1 MTTSLTD
8 EYFRLSREYVNKYGE
23 KTILLM
29 QVGSFFECY
38 SKADAGGNIADA
50 NMREFCTVCDLNTS
64 ITNGRCMAGFPF
76 TCNFRDY
83 SLERYVKK
91 MQDRGYTIVVYVQ
104 DGQGASVT
112 RSLYCIYSPGTF
124 FSSDSAVLS
133 NNTSCFWIQRV
144 KVGLTANKKIIMGM
158 SNIDIYTGKSACFE
172 IESELNPRHNQTTYD
187 ELERFVS
194 SFRPSEV
201 IIISNLSINEIE
213 DIKNYANISSTT
225 NAIHWIDL
233 NESSNGERAEQHLDP
248 HPFLVQAKNAE
259 KQTYRKEVLGKFF
272 SFHVCNAIF
281 QNYSMYE
288 FAVQAYTFLLHF
300 VYEHN
305 PNLTSKIEEP
315 EFENRSD
322 RMVLANHTLEQLN
335 IIDSKGLSGSSAGSY
350 SSVFRLLNKC
360 KTPMGS
366 RRFYYR
372 LLHPSFHV
380 GTIQR
385 EYDITEYVL
394 KYEEEEGNNRDKKM
408 KMNKN
413 INYIQWR
420 TALENIKDIEK
431 LHRKIQLGKI
441 YPNSLYVLYTNLQM
455 ILQLYDGV
463 KCDETLL
470 KYFRAD
476 ADPERITK
484 MCEEIM
490 KKMESCFFIDRCRC
504 IDSLDFDLSYKDCFV
519 RPGVSKDLD
528 STYIMNEDGCSILEA
543 IRAHC
548 NDLIAIGEKKG
559 DKKGDDKKGD
569 DKKGEN
575 KDKEK
580 EFVKRHETEKS
591 GYSIQTTERRSKL
604 LLEQIG
610 KKIKAKEHVS
620 KLEYDSIDKC
630 KNNEGCKKTVDF
642 DLSALQFVKAGSSA
656 VTFVHEA
663 LSSVC
668 ASISETR
675 NKIRDEIGLVFHT
688 FVYELKEYQ
697 ESFQTLVSFI
707 TDMDLI
713 QNQAYIARKYK
724 YCKPVISKGQDN
736 GSYVDAKDIRHCLI
750 ERMNEDEIY
759 VTNDISL
766 GLKER
771 GMLLYGTNA
780 VGKTS
785 MIRALGICIIMAQA
799 GLYVPCSSFAYRPYT
814 NIMTRILGNDNLFK
828 GMSTFAVEMSELRV
842 ILKCADQNSLILGD
856 ELCSG
861 TEIDSAISIF
871 VAGLQKLH
879 ALKSCFVFA
888 THMHEIVDYEE
899 IAEMDKLVTK
909 HMAVTYDR
917 ERDMLIYDRKLRDG
931 AGPSMYGLEVCK
943 SLHLPDDFLK
953 MANAIRLK
961 YRDKKQ
967 VGDLNF
973 KPSHFNAHKVKGLC
987 ELCKKEVGE
996 EVHHLQHQKEADV
1009 TDYIQHF
1016 HKNHRA
1022 NLLTVCESC
1031 HLKMHESDDQYKR
1044 VFTTGESGYA
1054 LSKI

>member
-1 MTTSLTD
+1 MSTTLTD
-8 EYFRLSREYVNKYGE
+8 EYFRISREYSNKYGQ

-38 SKADAGGNIADA
+38 SKADAGGNIADG

-104 DGQGASVT
+104 DGQGANTT
-112 RSLYCIYSPGTF
+112 RNLYCIYSPGTF
-124 FSSDSAVLS
+124 FSNDSAVLS

-144 KVGLTANKKIIMGM
+144 KVGTNVTNKKIIMGM

-172 IESELNPRHNQTTYD
+172 IESELNPHHNQTTYD

-213 DIKNYANISSTT
+213 DIKNYANISSSA
-225 NAIHWIDL
+225 NAVHWIDL
-233 NESSNGERAEQHLDP
+233 NRQSEEREEP

-281 QNYSMYE
+281 QNYSVYE

-335 IIDSKGLSGSSAGSY
+335 IIDSKGLSECTGTN

-372 LLHPSFHV
+372 LLHPSFNV
-380 GTIQR
+380 KTIQR

-394 KYEEEEGNNRDKKM
+394 KKESINANAAASCMY
-408 KMNKN
+408 MN
-413 INYIQWR
+413 WR
-420 TALENIKDIEK
+420 SALENIKDIEK
-431 LHRKIQLGKI
+431 LHRKIQMGKI
-441 YPNSLYVLYTNLQM
+441 YPNSLYILYTNLKMISQM
-455 ILQLYDGV
+455 YDGV
-463 KCDETLL
+463 KRDEILL
-470 KYFRAD
+470 KYFRVD
-476 ADPERITK
+476 SDPERITK
-484 MCEEIM
+484 MCNELM
-490 KKMESCFFIDRCRC
+490 KKMDSCFFMDKCKSA
-504 IDSLDFDLSYKDCFV
+504 DSLDFDLSYKDCFV
-519 RPGVSKDLD
+519 KPGVSKDLD
-528 STYIMNEDGCSILEA
+528 QTYVMNEDGCSILEA
-543 IRAHC
+543 IRSHC

-559 DKKGDDKKGD
+559 ATSIKEKGDNKGD
-569 DKKGEN
+569 N
-575 KDKEK
+575 KEK

-610 KKIKAKEHVS
+610 KKVKTKENVS
-620 KLEYDSIDKC
+620 KLEYESIDQADYC
-630 KNNEGCKKTVDF
+630 CKKLVKTFEF
-642 DLSALQFVKAGSSA
+642 DLSALQFSKAGSSA

-675 NKIRDEIGLVFHT
+675 NKIRDEIGLVFHK
-688 FVYELKEYQ
+688 FVCELKEYQ
-697 ESFQTLVSFI
+697 ESFHTIVSFV
-707 TDMDLI
+707 TDVDLI

-724 YCKPVISKGQDN
+724 YCKPTIDSGKDKGQTQTQEQED
-736 GSYVDAKDIRHCLI
+736 GSYVDARDIRHCLI

-766 GLKER
+766 GVKER
-771 GMLLYGTNA
+771 GLLLYGTNA

-799 GLYVPCSSFAYRPYT
+799 GLYVPCSAFTYRPYT

-899 IAEMDKLVTK
+899 IAQMDQLVTK

-917 ERDMLIYDRKLRDG
+917 ARDMLIYDRKLRDG

-967 VGDLNF
+967 TGDLNF

-987 ELCKKEVGE
+987 ELCKKEVGD
-996 EVHHLQHQKEADV
+996 EVHHLQHQKEADAN
-1009 TDYIQHF
+1009 DYIQHF

-1031 HLKMHESDDQYKR
+1031 HLKMHETGDQYKR
-1044 VFTTGESGYA
+1044 ILTTGECGYT
-1054 LSKI
+1054 LSKL

>member
-1 MTTSLTD
+1 MSTSLTD
-8 EYFRLSREYVNKYGE
+8 EYFRLSREYSNKYGQ

-104 DGQGASVT
+104 DGQGVNVT

-124 FSSDSAVLS
+124 FSSDSLVLS
-133 NNTSCFWIQRV
+133 NNTSCFWIERLNI
-144 KVGLTANKKIIMGM
+144 GPNKKIIMGM

-187 ELERFVS
+187 ELERFMS
-194 SFRPSEV
+194 SFLPSEV
-201 IIISNLSINEIE
+201 IIISNLSASEVE
-213 DIKNYANISSTT
+213 DVKSYANISSCA
-225 NAIHWIDL
+225 NAIHWINL
-233 NESSNGERAEQHLDP
+233 NESSGEIAEQQ
-248 HPFLVQAKNAE
+248 HPFFVQAKNAE
-259 KQTYRKEVLGKFF
+259 KQTYQKEVLGKFF

-281 QNYSMYE
+281 QNYSAYE

-305 PNLTSKIEEP
+305 PSLTSKIEEP

-335 IIDSKGLSGSSAGSY
+335 IIDSKGLTSNGAGQY

-360 KTPMGS
+360 KTPMGA

-372 LLHPSFHV
+372 LLHPSFNIK
-380 GTIQR
+380 TIQR
-385 EYDITEYVL
+385 EYDITDYVL
-394 KYEEEEGNNRDKKM
+394 KNESGSYTT
-408 KMNKN
+408 
-413 INYIQWR
+413 WR
-420 TALENIKDIEK
+420 SALENIKDIEK
-431 LHRKIQLGKI
+431 LHRKIQMGKI
-441 YPNSLYVLYTNLQM
+441 YPNSLYVLYTDLQM
-455 ILQLYDGV
+455 ISRMYGGI
-463 KCDETLL
+463 KSDETLL

-484 MCEEIM
+484 MCDEIM
-490 KKMESCFFIDRCRC
+490 KKMESCFLMDKCKSV
-504 IDSLDFDLSYKDCFV
+504 DSLDFDLSYKDCFV
-519 RPGVSKDLD
+519 KPGVSKDLD
-528 STYIMNEDGCSILEA
+528 QTYVTNEDGCSILEA
-543 IRAHC
+543 IRSYC

-559 DKKGDDKKGD
+559 D
-569 DKKGEN
+569 N
-575 KDKEK
+575 KEK

-610 KKIKAKEHVS
+610 KKVKAKEHIS
-620 KLEYDSIDKC
+620 KLEYESID
-630 KNNEGCKKTVDF
+630 NENKKTFDF
-642 DLSALQFVKAGSSA
+642 DLSTLQFVKAGSSA
-656 VTFVHEA
+656 VTFVHET

-675 NKIRDEIGLVFHT
+675 NKIRDEIGLVFHK
-688 FVYELKEYQ
+688 FVCELKEYQ
-697 ESFQTLVSFI
+697 ESFQTIVSFI
-707 TDMDLI
+707 TDMDLV
-713 QNQAYIARKYK
+713 QNQAFIARKYK
-724 YCKPVISKGQDN
+724 YCKPAIDTSKDQGD
-736 GSYVDAKDIRHCLI
+736 SYVDARDIRHCLI

-785 MIRALGICIIMAQA
+785 MIRSLGICIIMAQA
-799 GLYVPCSSFAYRPYT
+799 GLYVPCSAFTYRPYT

-879 ALKSCFVFA
+879 ALKSCFIFA

-899 IAEMDKLVTK
+899 IAQLDQLTTK

-917 ERDMLIYDRKLRDG
+917 ARDILVYDRKLRDG

-967 VGDLNF
+967 AGDLSF

-987 ELCKKEVGE
+987 ELCNKDVGE
-996 EVHHLQHQKEADV
+996 EVHHLQHQKEADAN
-1009 TDYIQHF
+1009 DYIEHF

-1022 NLLTVCESC
+1022 NLLTVCQSC
-1031 HLKMHESDDQYKR
+1031 HLKMHKSDGQYKR
-1044 VFTTGESGYA
+1044 VFTSGKNGYA
-1054 LSKI
+1054 LSKL

>member
-1 MTTSLTD
+1 MNITISPKKINKKMTTSLTD
-8 EYFRLSREYVNKYGE
+8 EYFRISREYSNKYGQ

-104 DGQGASVT
+104 DGQGANTT

-144 KVGLTANKKIIMGM
+144 NVGVNGMNKKIVMGM

-201 IIISNLSINEIE
+201 IIISNLSIHEIE
-213 DIKNYANISSTT
+213 DIKNYANIHSAT

-233 NESSNGERAEQHLDP
+233 NRQSEERMEHLDP

-259 KQTYRKEVLGKFF
+259 KQTYRKEVLEKFF
-272 SFHVCNAIF
+272 SFRVCNAIF
-281 QNYSMYE
+281 QNYSVYE

-335 IIDSKGLSGSSAGSY
+335 IVDAKGLGGGGTGTT

-372 LLHPSFHV
+372 LLHPSFNV
-380 GTIQR
+380 ATIQR

-394 KYEEEEGNNRDKKM
+394 KNEFY
-408 KMNKN
+408 
-413 INYIQWR
+413 INWR
-420 TALENIKDIEK
+420 SALENIKDIEK
-431 LHRKIQLGKI
+431 LHRKIQMGKI
-441 YPNSLYVLYTNLQM
+441 CPNSLYILYTNLQM
-455 ILQLYDGV
+455 ISQMYDGIKSDKV
-463 KCDETLL
+463 IL
-470 KYFRAD
+470 KYVCVD

-484 MCEEIM
+484 MCNELI
-490 KKMESCFFIDRCRC
+490 KKIDTYFYIERCKSV
-504 IDSLDFDLSYKDCFV
+504 DSLDFDLSYKDCFV
-519 RPGVSKDLD
+519 RSGISKDLD
-528 STYIMNEDGCSILEA
+528 STYIMNEDGCSMLET
-543 IRAHC
+543 IRLYC
-548 NDLIAIGEKKG
+548 NDLVAIGEKKG
-559 DKKGDDKKGD
+559 ASIKGD
-569 DKKGEN
+569 N
-575 KDKEK
+575 KEKDK
-580 EFVKRHETEKS
+580 EFVKRHETEKA
-591 GYSIQTTERRSKL
+591 GFSIQTTERRSKL
-604 LLEQIG
+604 LLEQIS
-610 KKIKAKEHVS
+610 KKVKAKEHVS
-620 KLEYDSIDKC
+620 KLEYESIDQD
-630 KNNEGCKKTVDF
+630 KKMIDF
-642 DLSALQFVKAGSSA
+642 DLSMLQFVKAGSSA
-656 VTFVHEA
+656 VAFVHPM

-668 ASISETR
+668 ASISETK
-675 NKIRDEIGLVFHT
+675 NKIRDEIGVVFHT
-688 FVYELKEYQ
+688 FVCELKEYQ
-697 ESFQTLVSFI
+697 ESFQTIISFI
-707 TDMDLI
+707 TDIDIM
-713 QNQAYIARKYK
+713 QNQAYIAHKYK
-724 YCKPVISKGQDN
+724 YCKPLIDKDSMEKNVEN
-736 GSYVDAKDIRHCLI
+736 GSSYVDAKDIRHCLI
-750 ERMNEDEIY
+750 ERINEDEIY

-766 GLKER
+766 GVKER

-785 MIRALGICIIMAQA
+785 MIRALGICVIMAQS
-799 GLYVPCSSFAYRPYT
+799 GLYVPCSAFTYRPYT

-899 IAEMDKLVTK
+899 IAQLDQLTTK

-917 ERDMLIYDRKLRDG
+917 ARDALIYDRKLRDG

-967 VGDLNF
+967 VGNLSF

-996 EVHHLQHQKEADV
+996 EVHHLQHQKEADAN
-1009 TDYIQHF
+1009 DYIQHF

-1031 HLKMHESDDQYKR
+1031 HLKMHETGQQYKR
-1044 VFTTGESGYA
+1044 VLTTGENGYT
-1054 LSKI
+1054 LSKL

>member
-1 MTTSLTD
+1 LKIG
-8 EYFRLSREYVNKYGE
+8 V
-23 KTILLM
+23 
-29 QVGSFFECY
+29 
-38 SKADAGGNIADA
+38 
-50 NMREFCTVCDLNTS
+50 
-64 ITNGRCMAGFPF
+64 
-76 TCNFRDY
+76 
-83 SLERYVKK
+83 
-91 MQDRGYTIVVYVQ
+91 
-104 DGQGASVT
+104 
-112 RSLYCIYSPGTF
+112 
-124 FSSDSAVLS
+124 
-133 NNTSCFWIQRV
+133 
-144 KVGLTANKKIIMGM
+144 NKKIIMGM

-201 IIISNLSINEIE
+201 IIISNLSVNEIE
-213 DIKNYANISSTT
+213 DIKNYANISSSAS
-225 NAIHWIDL
+225 AIHWIDL
-233 NESSNGERAEQHLDP
+233 NQQQE
-248 HPFLVQAKNAE
+248 HPFFIQAKNAE

-272 SFHVCNAIF
+272 SFHVCSAIF
-281 QNYSMYE
+281 QNYSAYE

-335 IIDSKGLSGSSAGSY
+335 IIDAKGLNEGAGSN

-372 LLHPSFHV
+372 LLHPSFNV
-380 GTIQR
+380 KTIQR
-385 EYDITEYVL
+385 EYDITEYIL
-394 KYEEEEGNNRDKKM
+394 KRESINANAGYM
-408 KMNKN
+408 YMN
-413 INYIQWR
+413 WR
-420 TALENIKDIEK
+420 SALENIKDVEK
-431 LHRKIQLGKI
+431 LHRKIQMGKI
-441 YPNSLYVLYTNLQM
+441 CPNSLYVLYTNLQM
-455 ILQLYDGV
+455 ISQMYDGV
-463 KCDETLL
+463 KRDETLL

-476 ADPERITK
+476 AYPERITK
-484 MCEEIM
+484 MCSDIL
-490 KKMESCFFIDRCRC
+490 KKIDACFFIDKCRSA
-504 IDSLDFDLSYKDCFV
+504 DSLDFDLSYEDCFV
-519 RPGVSKDLD
+519 KPGVSKDLD
-528 STYIMNEDGCSILEA
+528 QTYIANEDGCSILEA

-559 DKKGDDKKGD
+559 VTSIKEKGD
-569 DKKGEN
+569 N
-575 KDKEK
+575 KEK
-580 EFVKRHETEKS
+580 EFVKRHETEKA

-604 LLEQIG
+604 LLEQVD
-610 KKIKAKEHVS
+610 KRMKANEHVS
-620 KLEYDSIDKC
+620 KLEYASIDHA
-630 KNNEGCKKTVDF
+630 KKTFDF
-642 DLSALQFVKAGSSA
+642 DLSAMQFVKAGSSA

-675 NKIRDEIGLVFHT
+675 NKIRDEIGLVFHK
-688 FVYELKEYQ
+688 FVSELKEYQ
-697 ESFQTLVSFI
+697 ESFQTIVSFV
-707 TDMDLI
+707 TDVDLI

-724 YCKPVISKGQDN
+724 YCKPTVDSDSDSDKVSN
-736 GSYVDAKDIRHCLI
+736 ASYVDAKDIRHCLI
-750 ERMNEDEIY
+750 ERMNEDELY

-771 GMLLYGTNA
+771 GLLLYGTNA

-799 GLYVPCSSFAYRPYT
+799 GLYVPCSAFTYRPYT

-842 ILKCADQNSLILGD
+842 ILKCADKNSLILGD

-899 IAEMDKLVTK
+899 IAQLHQLCTK

-917 ERDMLIYDRKLRDG
+917 ARDMLIYDRKLRDG

-967 VGDLNF
+967 AGDLNY

-996 EVHHLQHQKEADV
+996 EVHHLQHQKEADSN
-1009 TDYIQHF
+1009 DYIQHF

-1054 LSKI
+1054 LSKL

>member
-1 MTTSLTD
+1 MSASLTD

-38 SKADAGGNIADA
+38 SKADAGGNIADS

-91 MQDRGYTIVVYVQ
+91 MQDCGYTIVVYVQ
-104 DGQGASVT
+104 DGQGANVT

-124 FSSDSAVLS
+124 FSSDSMVLS
-133 NNTSCFWIQRV
+133 NNTSCFWIQRLKIGV
-144 KVGLTANKKIIMGM
+144 NKKIIMGM
-158 SNIDIYTGKSACFE
+158 ANIDIYTGKSTCFE
-172 IESELNPRHNQTTYD
+172 YESELNPRHNQTTYD

-213 DIKNYANISSTT
+213 DIKNYANISSIT
-225 NAIHWIDL
+225 NAVHCIDL
-233 NESSNGERAEQHLDP
+233 NQSNGEKMEQQ
-248 HPFLVQAKNAE
+248 HPFLTQAKNAE

-272 SFHVCNAIF
+272 SFHVCTAIF
-281 QNYSMYE
+281 QNYSRYE

-335 IIDSKGLSGSSAGSY
+335 IIDSKGLSECGSGSN

-394 KYEEEEGNNRDKKM
+394 KNESYM
-408 KMNKN
+408 K
-413 INYIQWR
+413 WR
-420 TALENIKDIEK
+420 SALENIKDIEK
-431 LHRKIQLGKI
+431 LHRKIQMGKI
-441 YPNSLYVLYTNLQM
+441 YPNSLYILYTNLQM
-455 ILQLYDGV
+455 ISQMYDGV
-463 KCDETLL
+463 NFDKTLL
-470 KYFRAD
+470 KYLHAD
-476 ADPERITK
+476 SNPERITK
-484 MCEEIM
+484 ICNELM
-490 KKMESCFFIDRCRC
+490 KKMESCFYIERCKSV
-504 IDSLDFDLSYKDCFV
+504 DSFDFDLSYKDCFV
-519 RPGVSKDLD
+519 KPGVSKDLD

-548 NDLIAIGEKKG
+548 NDLIAIGEKKV
-559 DKKGDDKKGD
+559 DKKGDKKYD
-569 DKKGEN
+569 S
-575 KDKEK
+575 KDK

-604 LLEQIG
+604 LLEQIA
-610 KKIKAKEHVS
+610 KRMKAKEHIT
-620 KLEYDSIDKC
+620 KLEYESIDKC
-630 KNNEGCKKTVDF
+630 NNHEDCKKTFDF

-663 LSSVC
+663 LSGVC

-675 NKIRDEIGLVFHT
+675 NKIRDEIGLVFHK
-688 FVYELKEYQ
+688 FVCELKEYQ

-707 TDMDLI
+707 TDLDLI

-724 YCKPVISKGQDN
+724 YCKPTIDVREVGQEE
-736 GSYVDAKDIRHCLI
+736 SYVDAKDIRHCLI

-785 MIRALGICIIMAQA
+785 MIRALGICVIMAQA
-799 GLYVPCSSFAYRPYT
+799 GLYVPCSAFTYRPYT

-899 IAEMDKLVTK
+899 IAQMDKLVTK

-967 VGDLNF
+967 TGDLNF

-996 EVHHLQHQKEADV
+996 EVHHLQHQREADSN
-1009 TDYIQHF
+1009 DYIQHF

-1031 HLKMHESDDQYKR
+1031 HLKMHETGQQYKR
-1044 VFTTGESGYA
+1044 VFTTGENGYA

>member
-1 MTTSLTD
+1 MSTSLTD
-8 EYFRLSREYVNKYGE
+8 EYFRISREYSNKYGQ

-38 SKADAGGNIADA
+38 SRADANNNIADA

-104 DGQGASVT
+104 DGQGANTT

-133 NNTSCFWIQRV
+133 NNTSCFWIERLKIGV
-144 KVGLTANKKIIMGM
+144 NKKIIMGM

-201 IIISNLSINEIE
+201 IIISNLSANEIE
-213 DIKNYANISSTT
+213 DIKNYANISSTA

-233 NESSNGERAEQHLDP
+233 NRQSEERGEP
-248 HPFLVQAKNAE
+248 HPFFIQAKNAE

-281 QNYSMYE
+281 QNYSAYE

-335 IIDSKGLSGSSAGSY
+335 IIDSKGLGGTGGGTGSN

-372 LLHPSFHV
+372 LLHPSFNV
-380 GTIQR
+380 KTIQR

-394 KYEEEEGNNRDKKM
+394 KNDIKNESINANAASGSCMY
-408 KMNKN
+408 MN
-413 INYIQWR
+413 WR
-420 TALENIKDIEK
+420 SALENIKDIEK
-431 LHRKIQLGKI
+431 LHRKIQMGKI
-441 YPNSLYVLYTNLQM
+441 YPNSLYILYTNLQI
-455 ILQLYDGV
+455 ILQMYDGV

-476 ADPERITK
+476 AYPERITK
-484 MCEEIM
+484 MCIDLM
-490 KKMESCFFIDRCRC
+490 KKMDSYFYIERCKS
-504 IDSLDFDLSYKDCFV
+504 IDSIDFDLSYKDCFV
-519 RPGVSKDLD
+519 KPGVSKDLD
-528 STYIMNEDGCSILEA
+528 QTYIANEDGCSILEA
-543 IRAHC
+543 IRSHC

-559 DKKGDDKKGD
+559 ATSIKEKGD
-569 DKKGEN
+569 N
-575 KDKEK
+575 KEK
-580 EFVKRHETEKS
+580 EFVKRHETEKA

-610 KKIKAKEHVS
+610 KRVKTKEHVS
-620 KLEYDSIDKC
+620 KLEYESLDQADDC
-630 KNNEGCKKTVDF
+630 CKKLVKTFEF
-642 DLSALQFVKAGSSA
+642 DLSALHFSKAGSSA

-675 NKIRDEIGLVFHT
+675 NKIRDEIGLVFHK
-688 FVYELKEYQ
+688 FVRELKECQ
-697 ESFQTLVSFI
+697 ESFQTIVSFI
-707 TDMDLI
+707 TDVDLI

-724 YCKPVISKGQDN
+724 YCKPTVDVGN
-736 GSYVDAKDIRHCLI
+736 VGEEEGSYVDAKDIRHCLI

-766 GLKER
+766 GKKER
-771 GMLLYGTNA
+771 GLLLYGTNA

-799 GLYVPCSSFAYRPYT
+799 GLYVPCSAFTYRPYT

-899 IAEMDKLVTK
+899 IAQLHQLCTK

-917 ERDMLIYDRKLRDG
+917 ARDMLIYDRKLRDG

-961 YRDKKQ
+961 YRDKNRT
-967 VGDLNF
+967 GDLNF

-987 ELCKKEVGE
+987 ELCKKELGE
-996 EVHHLQHQKEADV
+996 EVHHLQHQKEADSN
-1009 TDYIQHF
+1009 DYIQHF

-1022 NLLTVCESC
+1022 NLFTVCESC
-1031 HLKMHESDDQYKR
+1031 HLKMHETGQQYKR
-1044 VFTTGESGYA
+1044 VLTTGESGYA
-1054 LSKI
+1054 LSKL

>member
-1 MTTSLTD
+1 MNKYNDKPEEDKIMTTSLTD
-8 EYFRLSREYVNKYGE
+8 EYFRISREYVNKYGQ

-38 SKADAGGNIADA
+38 SRADANNNIADA

-104 DGQGASVT
+104 DGQGANTT
-112 RSLYCIYSPGTF
+112 RILYCIYSPGTF
-124 FSSDSAVLS
+124 FSNDSAVLS
-133 NNTSCFWIQRV
+133 NNTSCFWIERLKIGV
-144 KVGLTANKKIIMGM
+144 NKKIIIGM

-201 IIISNLSINEIE
+201 IIISNLSANEIE
-213 DIKNYANISSTT
+213 DIKNYANISSTA

-233 NESSNGERAEQHLDP
+233 NRQSEERGGEHLDL
-248 HPFLVQAKNAE
+248 HPFFIQAKNAE

-281 QNYSMYE
+281 QNYSAYE

-335 IIDSKGLSGSSAGSY
+335 IIDSKGLNGTGSN

-372 LLHPSFHV
+372 LLHPSFNV
-380 GTIQR
+380 KTIQR

-394 KYEEEEGNNRDKKM
+394 KNEKINDADSCMY
-408 KMNKN
+408 MN
-413 INYIQWR
+413 WR
-420 TALENIKDIEK
+420 IALENIKDIEK
-431 LHRKIQLGKI
+431 LHRKIQMGKI
-441 YPNSLYVLYTNLQM
+441 YPNSLYILYTNLQM
-455 ILQLYDGV
+455 ILQMYDGV

-484 MCEEIM
+484 MCKELM
-490 KKMESCFFIDRCRC
+490 KKM
-504 IDSLDFDLSYKDCFV
+504 DSYFYIEKCKSVDSIDFDLNYKDCFV
-519 RPGVSKDLD
+519 KPGISKDLD

-543 IRAHC
+543 IRLFC
-548 NDLIAIGEKKG
+548 NDLIAIGEKKN
-559 DKKGDDKKGD
+559 DKKGG
-569 DKKGEN
+569 
-575 KDKEK
+575 DKEK
-580 EFVKRHETEKS
+580 EFVKRHETEKA

-610 KKIKAKEHVS
+610 KRAKAKEHVS
-620 KLEYDSIDKC
+620 KLEYASIDQD
-630 KNNEGCKKTVDF
+630 KKTFDF
-642 DLSALQFVKAGSSA
+642 DLSTLQFMKAGGSA

-675 NKIRDEIGLVFHT
+675 NKIRDEIGLVFHK
-688 FVYELKEYQ
+688 FVCELKECQ
-697 ESFQTLVSFI
+697 ESFQTIVSFI
-707 TDMDLI
+707 TDVDLI

-724 YCKPVISKGQDN
+724 YCKPTVDVGKVRGEEE

-750 ERMNEDEIY
+750 ERINEDELY

-766 GLKER
+766 GLNER
-771 GMLLYGTNA
+771 GLLLYGTNA

-799 GLYVPCSSFAYRPYT
+799 GLYVPCSAFTYRPYT

-879 ALKSCFVFA
+879 ALKSCFIFA

-899 IAEMDKLVTK
+899 IAQMNKLCTK

-917 ERDMLIYDRKLRDG
+917 ARDMLIYDRKLRDG

-961 YRDKKQ
+961 YRDKNRA
-967 VGDLNF
+967 GDLSF

-987 ELCKKEVGE
+987 ELCKKEMGE
-996 EVHHLQHQKEADV
+996 EVHHLQHQKEADAN
-1009 TDYIQHF
+1009 DYIQHF

-1044 VFTTGESGYA
+1044 VFTTGEGGYA
-1054 LSKI
+1054 LSKL

>member
-1 MTTSLTD
+1 MGDAINAVINISIIMSTTLTD
-8 EYFRLSREYVNKYGE
+8 EYFRLSIEYVNKYGN

-38 SKADAGGNIADA
+38 SRADANNNIADA

-91 MQDRGYTIVVYVQ
+91 MQEHGYTIVVYVQ
-104 DGQGASVT
+104 DGQGANTT
-112 RSLYCIYSPGTF
+112 RSLHCIYSPGTF

-133 NNTSCFWIQRV
+133 NNTSCFWIERLSS
-144 KVGLTANKKIIMGM
+144 GTNGMNKKIIMGM
-158 SNIDIYTGKSACFE
+158 SNIDIYTGKSTCFE
-172 IESELNPRHNQTTYD
+172 IESEVNPRHNQTTYD

-201 IIISNLSINEIE
+201 IIISNLSANEIE
-213 DIKNYANISSTT
+213 DIKTYANMPSSAS
-225 NAIHWIDL
+225 AIHWIDL
-233 NESSNGERAEQHLDP
+233 NRSDAAVQPYPL
-248 HPFLVQAKNAE
+248 FVQAKNAE
-259 KQTYRKEVLGKFF
+259 KQTYRKEVMEKFF
-272 SFHVCNAIF
+272 SFRICNAIF
-281 QNYSMYE
+281 QSHSLYE
-288 FAVQAYTFLLHF
+288 FAIQSYTFLLNF

-305 PNLTSKIEEP
+305 PHLTSKIEEP
-315 EFENRSD
+315 CFENRSD

-335 IIDSKGLSGSSAGSY
+335 IIDGKEGGGSN

-360 KTPMGS
+360 KTPMGA
-366 RRFYYR
+366 RRFHYR
-372 LLHPSFHV
+372 LLHPSFNAT
-380 GTIQR
+380 TIQR
-385 EYDITEYVL
+385 EYDITEYIL
-394 KYEEEEGNNRDKKM
+394 KKEEECNTGTKTKKNVNNV
-408 KMNKN
+408 KN
-413 INYIQWR
+413 INYTSWR
-420 TALENIKDIEK
+420 STLENIKDIEK
-431 LHRKIQLGKI
+431 LHRRIQMGKI
-441 YPNSLYVLYTNLQM
+441 CPNSLYVLYTNLQIISDM
-455 ILQLYDGV
+455 YEEIKDDQ
-463 KCDETLL
+463 TLL
-470 KYFRAD
+470 KYLRVD
-476 ADPERITK
+476 SERITTICKELMLK
-484 MCEEIM
+484 MG
-490 KKMESCFFIDRCRC
+490 SCFYIEKCRT
-504 IDSLDFDLSYKDCFV
+504 IDSLDFDLSYQDCFV
-519 RPGVSKDLD
+519 RPGVNKDLD
-528 STYIMNEDGCSILEA
+528 STYVMHEDGCSILEA

-559 DKKGDDKKGD
+559 GTT
-569 DKKGEN
+569 
-575 KDKEK
+575 KDVVKEK
-580 EFVKRHETEKS
+580 EFVKKHETEKA
-591 GYSIQTTERRSKL
+591 GFSIQTTERRSKL
-604 LLEQIG
+604 LLDQIS
-610 KKIKAKEHVS
+610 KRVKARDHMS
-620 KLEYDSIDKC
+620 KLEYHSISP
-630 KNNEGCKKTVDF
+630 NKKTIDF
-642 DLSALQFVKAGSSA
+642 DLSTLQFVKAGSSA

-675 NKIRDEIGLVFHT
+675 NKIRDEIGLVFHK
-688 FVYELKEYQ
+688 FVCELKEHQ
-697 ESFQTLVSFI
+697 ESFQTVVSFV
-707 TDMDLI
+707 TDIDLM
-713 QNQAYIARKYK
+713 QNQAHIARKYK
-724 YCKPVISKGQDN
+724 YCKPLMVKDSDNGSN

-750 ERMNEDEIY
+750 ERINEDELY

-766 GLKER
+766 GINER
-771 GMLLYGTNA
+771 GLLLYGTNA

-799 GLYVPCSSFAYRPYT
+799 GLYVPCSAFTYRPYRS
-814 NIMTRILGNDNLFK
+814 IMTRILGNDNLFK

-879 ALKSCFVFA
+879 ALESCFVFA

-899 IAEMDKLVTK
+899 IAQLDKLTTK

-917 ERDMLIYDRKLRDG
+917 ARDMLIYDRKLRDG

-953 MANAIRLK
+953 MANAIRVK
-961 YRDKKQ
+961 YRAKGAGT
-967 VGDLNF
+967 GDLSF
-973 KPSHFNAHKVKGLC
+973 KPSHFNAHKVKGTC
-987 ELCKKEVGE
+987 ELCKKETGE

-1009 TDYIQHF
+1009 NDYIQHF

-1031 HLKMHESDDQYKR
+1031 HLKMHETGQQYKR
-1044 VFTTGESGYA
+1044 VLTTGEGGYA

>member
-1 MTTSLTD
+1 MSSSLTD
-8 EYFRLSREYVNKYGE
+8 EYFRLSREYSNKYGK

-38 SKADAGGNIADA
+38 SRADANNSIADA

-91 MQDRGYTIVVYVQ
+91 MQDCGYTIVVYVQ
-104 DGQGASVT
+104 DGQGANTT

-133 NNTSCFWIQRV
+133 NNTSCFWIQSV
-144 KVGLTANKKIIMGM
+144 KVGTNKKIVMGM
-158 SNIDIYTGKSACFE
+158 ANIDIYTGKSACFE

-213 DIKNYANISSTT
+213 DIKNYANISSSA

-233 NESSNGERAEQHLDP
+233 NEPSGERAEEHLDP
-248 HPFLVQAKNAE
+248 HPFFIQAKNAE

-272 SFHVCNAIF
+272 PFHVCNAIF

-335 IIDSKGLSGSSAGSY
+335 IIDSKGLGGSGTGTN

-372 LLHPSFHV
+372 LLHPSFDV
-380 GTIQR
+380 GIIKR

-394 KYEEEEGNNRDKKM
+394 TNESYTN
-408 KMNKN
+408 
-413 INYIQWR
+413 WR
-420 TALENIKDIEK
+420 SALENIKDIEK
-431 LHRKIQLGKI
+431 LHRKIQMGKI
-441 YPNSLYVLYTNLQM
+441 YPNSLYILYTNLEM
-455 ILQLYDGV
+455 ISKMYDGV
-463 KCDETLL
+463 KCDKVLL

-476 ADPERITK
+476 RDPERITK
-484 MCEEIM
+484 MCNELM
-490 KKMESCFFIDRCRC
+490 KKMDASFFIDKCKS
-504 IDSLDFDLSYKDCFV
+504 IDSLDFDLSYRDCFV
-519 RPGVSKDLD
+519 KPGINKELD
-528 STYIMNEDGCSILEA
+528 STYVMNEDGCSILEA
-543 IRAHC
+543 IRSHC

-559 DKKGDDKKGD
+559 ATT
-569 DKKGEN
+569 

-580 EFVKRHETEKS
+580 EFVKRHETEKA
-591 GYSIQTTERRSKL
+591 GFSIQTTERRSKL

-610 KKIKAKEHVS
+610 KKVKAKEHVS
-620 KLEYDSIDKC
+620 KLEYESIDQDDC
-630 KNNEGCKKTVDF
+630 YKKLVKIFDF
-642 DLSALQFVKAGSSA
+642 DLSMLQFVKAGSSA
-656 VTFVHEA
+656 VAFVHPA

-668 ASISETR
+668 ASINDTR
-675 NKIRDEIGLVFHT
+675 NKIRDEIGLVFQQ
-688 FVYELKEYQ
+688 FVCDLKECQ
-697 ESFQTLVSFI
+697 ESFQIIVSFI
-707 TDMDLI
+707 TDMDLV

-724 YCKPVISKGQDN
+724 YCKPTIDVGKVGEE
-736 GSYVDAKDIRHCLI
+736 SYVDARDIRHCLI
-750 ERMNEDEIY
+750 ERINEDELY

-766 GLKER
+766 GVKERER

-799 GLYVPCSSFAYRPYT
+799 GLYVPCSAFTYRPYT

-899 IAEMDKLVTK
+899 IAQLDQLTTK

-917 ERDMLIYDRKLRDG
+917 ARDALIYDRKLRDG

-961 YRDKKQ
+961 YRDKNRA
-967 VGDLNF
+967 GDLSF
-973 KPSHFNAHKVKGLC
+973 KPSHFNAHKVKGMC
-987 ELCKKEVGE
+987 ELCEKEVGK
-996 EVHHLQHQKEADV
+996 EVHHLQHQKEADSN
-1009 TDYIQHF
+1009 DYIQHF

-1031 HLKMHESDDQYKR
+1031 HLKMHETEQQYKR
-1044 VFTTGESGYA
+1044 VLTTGEGGYA
-1054 LSKI
+1054 LSKL

>member
-1 MTTSLTD
+1 MNITIKTKNNTKYIMTTSLTD
-8 EYFRLSREYVNKYGE
+8 EYFRISREYSNKYGQ

-38 SKADAGGNIADA
+38 SKADAGGNIADE

-104 DGQGASVT
+104 DGQGANTT

-144 KVGLTANKKIIMGM
+144 KVGTNKKIIMGM

-201 IIISNLSINEIE
+201 IIISNLSANEIE
-213 DIKNYANISSTT
+213 DIKNYANISSTA
-225 NAIHWIDL
+225 NAVHWIDL
-233 NESSNGERAEQHLDP
+233 NQQQE

-272 SFHVCNAIF
+272 SFHVCSAIF
-281 QNYSMYE
+281 QNYSVYE

-335 IIDSKGLSGSSAGSY
+335 IIDAKGLNEGVGSN

-372 LLHPSFHV
+372 LLHPSFNV
-380 GTIQR
+380 KTIQR

-394 KYEEEEGNNRDKKM
+394 KKES
-408 KMNKN
+408 
-413 INYIQWR
+413 INANAASCIYTNWR
-420 TALENIKDIEK
+420 SALENIKDVEK
-431 LHRKIQLGKI
+431 LHRKIQMGKI
-441 YPNSLYVLYTNLQM
+441 CPNSFYVLYTNLQM
-455 ILQLYDGV
+455 ISQMYDGV

-476 ADPERITK
+476 AYPERITK
-484 MCEEIM
+484 MCSDLL
-490 KKMESCFFIDRCRC
+490 KKIDACFFIDKCRSA
-504 IDSLDFDLSYKDCFV
+504 DSLDFDLSYKDCFV
-519 RPGVSKDLD
+519 KPGVSKDLD
-528 STYIMNEDGCSILEA
+528 KTYIANEDGCSILEA
-543 IRAHC
+543 IRSHC

-559 DKKGDDKKGD
+559 ATSIKEKGD
-569 DKKGEN
+569 N
-575 KDKEK
+575 KEK
-580 EFVKRHETEKS
+580 EFVKRHETEKA

-610 KKIKAKEHVS
+610 KRVKANEHVS
-620 KLEYDSIDKC
+620 KLEYESIDQDDDC
-630 KNNEGCKKTVDF
+630 CKKLVKTIEF
-642 DLSALQFVKAGSSA
+642 DLSALHFSKAGSSA

-675 NKIRDEIGLVFHT
+675 NKIRDEIGLVFHK
-688 FVYELKEYQ
+688 FVSELKEYQ
-697 ESFQTLVSFI
+697 ESFQTIVSFV
-707 TDMDLI
+707 TDVDLI

-724 YCKPVISKGQDN
+724 YCKPTMDVGKVGEES
-736 GSYVDAKDIRHCLI
+736 SYVDARDIRHCLI

-766 GLKER
+766 GKKER

-799 GLYVPCSSFAYRPYT
+799 GLYVPCSAFTYRPYT

-899 IAEMDKLVTK
+899 IAQLDQLTTK

-917 ERDMLIYDRKLRDG
+917 ARDVLIYDRKLRDG

-967 VGDLNF
+967 AGDLNY

-996 EVHHLQHQKEADV
+996 EVHHLQHQKEADSN
-1009 TDYIQHF
+1009 DYIQHF

-1031 HLKMHESDDQYKR
+1031 HLKMHETGQQYKR

-1054 LSKI
+1054 LSKL

>member
-1 MTTSLTD
+1 MNITIIPKKINKIMTTSLTD
-8 EYFRLSREYVNKYGE
+8 EYFRISREYVNKYGQ

-38 SKADAGGNIADA
+38 SKADITGNIADA
-50 NMREFCTVCDLNTS
+50 NMKEFCTVCDLNTS

-104 DGQGASVT
+104 DGQGANTT

-144 KVGLTANKKIIMGM
+144 KVGTNKKIVMGM

-213 DIKNYANISSTT
+213 DIKNYANIASTT
-225 NAIHWIDL
+225 IHWIDL
-233 NESSNGERAEQHLDP
+233 NESNGDRDP

-259 KQTYRKEVLGKFF
+259 KQTYRKEVFEKFF
-272 SFHVCNAIF
+272 SFRVCNAIF
-281 QNYSMYE
+281 QNYSIYE
-288 FAVQAYTFLLHF
+288 FTVQAYTFLLHF

-335 IIDSKGLSGSSAGSY
+335 IIDSNGLGGGGTGTK
-350 SSVFRLLNKC
+350 SSVFHLLNKC

-372 LLHPSFHV
+372 LLHPSFNASI
-380 GTIQR
+380 IQR
-385 EYDITEYVL
+385 EYDITDYVL
-394 KYEEEEGNNRDKKM
+394 KNESINANAGSSMY
-408 KMNKN
+408 MN
-413 INYIQWR
+413 WR
-420 TALENIKDIEK
+420 SGLENIKDIEK
-431 LHRKIQLGKI
+431 LHRKIQMGKI
-441 YPNSLYVLYTNLQM
+441 CPNSLYILYTNLQNISKM
-455 ILQLYDGV
+455 YDGV

-470 KYFRAD
+470 KYFHAD
-476 ADPERITK
+476 ADSERITK
-484 MCEEIM
+484 MCNELM
-490 KKMESCFFIDRCRC
+490 KKMDTYFYIDKCRSVV
-504 IDSLDFDLSYKDCFV
+504 SLDFDLSYKDCFV
-519 RPGVSKDLD
+519 KPGISTDLD
-528 STYIMNEDGCSILEA
+528 STYSMNEDGCSILEA
-543 IRAHC
+543 IRLFC
-548 NDLIAIGEKKG
+548 NDLISIGEKKSATI
-559 DKKGDDKKGD
+559 KGD
-569 DKKGEN
+569 N
-575 KDKEK
+575 KEK

-591 GYSIQTTERRSKL
+591 GFSIQTTERRSKL

-610 KKIKAKEHVS
+610 KRAKAKEHVS
-620 KLEYDSIDKC
+620 KLEYESINQD
-630 KNNEGCKKTVDF
+630 NSCKKIIKTFDF
-642 DLSALQFVKAGSSA
+642 DLSVLQFVKAGSSA
-656 VTFVHEA
+656 VAFVHPA

-668 ASISETR
+668 ASISETK
-675 NKIRDEIGLVFHT
+675 NKIRDEIGLVFHK
-688 FVYELKEYQ
+688 FVCELKEYQ
-697 ESFQTLVSFI
+697 ESFQTIVSFV
-707 TDMDLI
+707 TDIDLI

-724 YCKPVISKGQDN
+724 YCKPLIDKDSGKSVE
-736 GSYVDAKDIRHCLI
+736 SYVDARDIRHCLI
-750 ERMNEDEIY
+750 ERINEDELY

-799 GLYVPCSSFAYRPYT
+799 GLYVPCSAFTYRPYT

-842 ILKCADQNSLILGD
+842 ILKCANQNSLILGD

-879 ALKSCFVFA
+879 LLKSCFVFA

-899 IAEMDKLVTK
+899 IAQLDQLTTK

-917 ERDMLIYDRKLRDG
+917 ARDALIYDRKLRDG

-961 YRDKKQ
+961 YRDKNRT
-967 VGDLNF
+967 GDLNH

-987 ELCKKEVGE
+987 ELCKKEMGE
-996 EVHHLQHQKEADV
+996 EVHHLQHQMEADAN
-1009 TDYIQHF
+1009 DYIQHF

-1031 HLKMHESDDQYKR
+1031 HLKMHETGQQYKR
-1044 VFTTGESGYA
+1044 VLTTGENGYV
-1054 LSKI
+1054 LSKL

>member
-1 MTTSLTD
+1 MIPRVNINNYTRLETMSSSSSLTD
-8 EYFRLSREYVNKYGE
+8 EYFRISREYINKYGQ

-38 SKADAGGNIADA
+38 SRADAGGNIADA

-104 DGQGASVT
+104 DGQGANTT

-144 KVGLTANKKIIMGM
+144 KVGANGINKKIIMGM

-201 IIISNLSINEIE
+201 VIISNLSANEVE
-213 DIKNYANISSTT
+213 DIKNYANITSSA
-225 NAIHWIDL
+225 NAIHCIDL
-233 NESSNGERAEQHLDP
+233 NEQQE
-248 HPFLVQAKNAE
+248 HPFFIQAKNAE

-281 QNYSMYE
+281 QNYSVYE

-300 VYEHN
+300 LYEHN

-335 IIDSKGLSGSSAGSY
+335 IIDSNGLGGSGSN

-372 LLHPSFHV
+372 LLHPSFNV
-380 GTIQR
+380 KTIQR

-394 KYEEEEGNNRDKKM
+394 
-408 KMNKN
+408 NKES
-413 INYIQWR
+413 INADSALCMYTTWR
-420 TALENIKDIEK
+420 SALENIKDVEK
-431 LHRKIQLGKI
+431 LHRKIQMGKI
-441 YPNSLYVLYTNLQM
+441 YPNSLYILYTNLQM
-455 ILQLYDGV
+455 ISKMYDGV
-463 KCDETLL
+463 KRDETLL

-476 ADPERITK
+476 AYPERITK
-484 MCEEIM
+484 MCNDLM
-490 KKMESCFFIDRCRC
+490 KKIDSCFYIEKCKSV
-504 IDSLDFDLSYKDCFV
+504 DSLDFDLSYRDCFV
-519 RPGVSKDLD
+519 KPGVSKDLD
-528 STYIMNEDGCSILEA
+528 KTYVMNEDGCSILEA
-543 IRAHC
+543 IRSHC

-559 DKKGDDKKGD
+559 ATSI
-569 DKKGEN
+569 
-575 KDKEK
+575 KEK

-604 LLEQIG
+604 LLEQID
-610 KKIKAKEHVS
+610 KRVKAKEQVS
-620 KLEYDSIDKC
+620 KLDYDSIDQNDDC
-630 KNNEGCKKTVDF
+630 CKKLVKIFDF
-642 DLSALQFVKAGSSA
+642 DLSTLQFMKAGSSA

-663 LSSVC
+663 LSGVC

-675 NKIRDEIGLVFHT
+675 NKIRDEIGLVFHK
-688 FVYELKEYQ
+688 FVCELKECQ
-697 ESFQTLVSFI
+697 ESFQTIVSFV
-707 TDMDLI
+707 TDVDLI

-724 YCKPVISKGQDN
+724 YCKPTIDVSKLQGQEEE

-750 ERMNEDEIY
+750 ERINEDELY
-759 VTNDISL
+759 VTNDVSL
-766 GLKER
+766 GIKER

-799 GLYVPCSSFAYRPYT
+799 GLYVPCSAFTYRPYT

-899 IAEMDKLVTK
+899 IAQLDQLCTK

-917 ERDMLIYDRKLRDG
+917 ARDVLIYDRKLRNG

-961 YRDKKQ
+961 YRDKNRT
-967 VGDLNF
+967 GDLNF

-996 EVHHLQHQKEADV
+996 EVHHLQHQKEADSN
-1009 TDYIQHF
+1009 DYIQHF

-1044 VFTTGESGYA
+1044 VFTTGEGGYV
-1054 LSKI
+1054 LSKL

>member
-1 MTTSLTD
+1 MSSSLTD
-8 EYFRLSREYVNKYGE
+8 EYFRISREYSNKYGK

-38 SKADAGGNIADA
+38 SRADATGNIADA

-104 DGQGASVT
+104 DGQGANTT

-124 FSSDSAVLS
+124 FSSDSTVLS

-144 KVGLTANKKIIMGM
+144 KVGTNVMNKKIIMGM
-158 SNIDIYTGKSACFE
+158 SNIDIYTGKSVCFE

-187 ELERFVS
+187 EMERFVS

-201 IIISNLSINEIE
+201 IIISNLSTDEIE
-213 DIKNYANISSTT
+213 DIKNYANITTVT

-233 NESSNGERAEQHLDP
+233 NRQSEERGEP

-281 QNYSMYE
+281 QNYSAYE

-335 IIDSKGLSGSSAGSY
+335 IIDSKGLGGTGTN

-360 KTPMGS
+360 KTSMGS

-380 GTIQR
+380 ATIQR

-394 KYEEEEGNNRDKKM
+394 NNESINTNTNAVSDASASCM
-408 KMNKN
+408 YMN
-413 INYIQWR
+413 WR
-420 TALENIKDIEK
+420 SALENIKDIEK
-431 LHRKIQLGKI
+431 LHRKIQMGKI
-441 YPNSLYVLYTNLQM
+441 FPNSLYVLYTNLQM
-455 ILQLYDGV
+455 ISQMYESI
-463 KCDETLL
+463 KCDKTLL
-470 KYFRAD
+470 KYFNAD
-476 ADPERITK
+476 VEPERITK
-484 MCEEIM
+484 MCNELM
-490 KKMESCFFIDRCRC
+490 KKMASCFFIEKCGS

-519 RPGVSKDLD
+519 RPGISKELD

-543 IRAHC
+543 IRSYC

-559 DKKGDDKKGD
+559 DKKGD
-569 DKKGEN
+569 N
-575 KDKEK
+575 KEK

-610 KKIKAKEHVS
+610 KRVKAKEHVS
-620 KLEYDSIDKC
+620 KLEYESIGQDD
-630 KNNEGCKKTVDF
+630 GCKKIVKTFDF
-642 DLSALQFVKAGSSA
+642 DLSTLQFLKAGSSA
-656 VTFVHEA
+656 VTFAHEA

-675 NKIRDEIGLVFHT
+675 NKIRDEIGLVFHK
-688 FVYELKEYQ
+688 FVCELKEYQ
-697 ESFQTLVSFI
+697 ESFQTIVYFI
-707 TDMDLI
+707 TDVDLI

-724 YCKPVISKGQDN
+724 YCKPIMDKDSDKRSNAN

-750 ERMNEDEIY
+750 ERMNEDELY

-766 GLKER
+766 GVNEC

-785 MIRALGICIIMAQA
+785 MIRALGICVIMAQA
-799 GLYVPCSSFAYRPYT
+799 GLYVPCSAFTYRPYT

-899 IAEMDKLVTK
+899 IVQMDKLCTK

-917 ERDMLIYDRKLRDG
+917 ARDMLIYDRKLRDG

-961 YRDKKQ
+961 YRDKKKA
-967 VGDLNF
+967 GDLSF

-987 ELCKKEVGE
+987 ELCKKEMGE
-996 EVHHLQHQKEADV
+996 EVHHLQHQKEADSN
-1009 TDYIQHF
+1009 DYIQHF

-1031 HLKMHESDDQYKR
+1031 HLKMHETGQQYKR
-1044 VFTTGESGYA
+1044 VFTTGENGYT

>member
-1 MTTSLTD
+1 MNITISPKKINKKMTTSLTD
-8 EYFRLSREYVNKYGE
+8 EYFRISREYSNKYGQ

-38 SKADAGGNIADA
+38 SKADVGGNIADA

-104 DGQGASVT
+104 DGQGANTT
-112 RSLYCIYSPGTF
+112 RILYCIYSPGTF
-124 FSSDSAVLS
+124 FSNDSAVLS
-133 NNTSCFWIQRV
+133 NNTSCFWIERLKIGV
-144 KVGLTANKKIIMGM
+144 NKKIIIGM

-194 SFRPSEV
+194 SFHPSEV
-201 IIISNLSINEIE
+201 IIISNHSANEIE
-213 DIKNYANISSTT
+213 DIKNYANIASST

-233 NESSNGERAEQHLDP
+233 NKLSNDEREEKHLDP

-281 QNYSMYE
+281 QNYSAYE

-335 IIDSKGLSGSSAGSY
+335 IIDSKGLNGTGSN

-380 GTIQR
+380 DTIQR

-394 KYEEEEGNNRDKKM
+394 TNESINATSSMY
-408 KMNKN
+408 MN
-413 INYIQWR
+413 WR
-420 TALENIKDIEK
+420 STLENIKDIEK
-431 LHRKIQLGKI
+431 LHRKIQMGKI
-441 YPNSLYVLYTNLQM
+441 YPNSLYVLYTNLKI
-455 ILQLYDGV
+455 ILQMYDGI
-463 KCDETLL
+463 KYDETLM
-470 KYFRAD
+470 KYFHAET
-476 ADPERITK
+476 DPERITK
-484 MCEEIM
+484 MCDELI
-490 KKMESCFFIDRCRC
+490 KKMESCFFIDKCRS
-504 IDSLDFDLSYKDCFV
+504 IDSLDFDLSYDDCFI
-519 RPGVSKDLD
+519 RPGVNKDLD
-528 STYIMNEDGCSILEA
+528 STYVMNEDGCSILEA
-543 IRAHC
+543 IRLHC
-548 NDLIAIGEKKG
+548 NEMIAIGEKKN
-559 DKKGDDKKGD
+559 DNAKRLQ
-569 DKKGEN
+569 
-575 KDKEK
+575 EK
-580 EFVKRHETEKS
+580 EFVKRHETEKA

-610 KKIKAKEHVS
+610 KRAKAKEHVS
-620 KLEYDSIDKC
+620 KLEYASIDQD
-630 KNNEGCKKTVDF
+630 KKTFDF
-642 DLSALQFVKAGSSA
+642 DLSTLQFMKAGGSA

-675 NKIRDEIGLVFHT
+675 NKIRDEIGLVFHK
-688 FVYELKEYQ
+688 FVCELKECQ
-697 ESFQTLVSFI
+697 ESFHTIVSFI
-707 TDMDLI
+707 TDVDLI

-724 YCKPVISKGQDN
+724 YCKPTVDVGKVGGEEE

-750 ERMNEDEIY
+750 ERMNEDELY

-766 GLKER
+766 GLNER
-771 GMLLYGTNA
+771 GLLLYGTNA

-799 GLYVPCSSFAYRPYT
+799 GLYVPCSAFTYRPYT

-899 IAEMDKLVTK
+899 IAQMNKLCTK

-917 ERDMLIYDRKLRDG
+917 ARDALIYDRKLRDG

-961 YRDKKQ
+961 YRDKNRA
-967 VGDLNF
+967 GDLSF

-987 ELCKKEVGE
+987 ELCKKGMGE
-996 EVHHLQHQKEADV
+996 EVHHLQHQKEADAN
-1009 TDYIQHF
+1009 DYIQHF

-1044 VFTTGESGYA
+1044 VFTTGEGGYA
-1054 LSKI
+1054 LSKV